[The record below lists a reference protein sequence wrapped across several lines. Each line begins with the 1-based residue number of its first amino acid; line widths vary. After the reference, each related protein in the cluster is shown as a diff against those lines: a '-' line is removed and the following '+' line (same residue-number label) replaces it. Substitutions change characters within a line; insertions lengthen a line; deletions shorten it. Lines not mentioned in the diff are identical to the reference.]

1 MLDPREGRG
10 EVVPALTGAGEG
22 VVVPGETADGLRR
35 GREDEVEEE
44 RDGGSEFK
52 SGDMVNLRR
61 RKGRCSKDRASKEQL
76 TEARYSLWAA
86 GHDSGSSEDYSFL
99 GIASPTCL
107 PCPLRRAKY

>member
-22 VVVPGETADGLRR
+22 VVVPGETADGLRS

-52 SGDMVNLRR
+52 SGDMLNWTMKMTMF
-61 RKGRCSKDRASKEQL
+61 KGSSFKETTFDGSSML
-76 TEARYSLWAA
+76 PLGS
-86 GHDSGSSEDYSFL
+86 GHDH
-99 GIASPTCL
+99 PQ
-107 PCPLRRAKY
+107 RR